1 MQLKA
6 AALEFAFLLPRLL
19 RGVTQMEVKYSSN
32 GIFLLPR
39 LLRGVTRSGTNK
51 FAVAKIST
59 PTPLA
64 RRDYPNY
71 TLSQTNNHF
80 YSHASCEARR

>member
-39 LLRGVTRSGTNK
+39 LLRGVTAMEFDTGVP
-51 FAVAKIST
+51 VAIST

-64 RRDYPNY
+64 RRD
-71 TLSQTNNHF
+71 
-80 YSHASCEARR
+80 